1 MAKQYPIYPKGG
13 NGFGVVGG
21 EASGTSLADV
31 DLPAAEIGGGWFH
44 GFGVWYLVGVNEM
57 VFLRKVLKS
66 AAFCIKRLLWD
77 NLRGF
82 GYFMSTYRLTLGEV
96 W

>member
-1 MAKQYPIYPKGG
+1 LQLTHSLRICSCQRRKSVGVVFM
-13 NGFGVVGG
+13 GFGF
-21 EASGTSLADV
+21 
-31 DLPAAEIGGGWFH
+31 I
-44 GFGVWYLVGVNEM
+44 
-57 VFLRKVLKS
+57 
-66 AAFCIKRLLWD
+66 WD